1 MSSRYEG
8 RRVIVTGAGS
18 GIGQAVAVRLLAEGA
33 RLVAADVNE
42 SGLAAMVDAVPAEQR
57 DRLRTL
63 TLDISDQ
70 DAVRAA
76 TTQAHEFLGGLDVLV
91 NAAGILRAAH
101 THDMPL
107 EAWNKVI
114 GVNLTG
120 TFLMIQA
127 NLPALV
133 ESGHGV
139 IVNFSSTAAF
149 GSNPYMAA
157 YSASKAG
164 VNALT
169 HSIALEYVKKG
180 LRAVNIVP
188 GGISTG
194 ITSGLELPADAD
206 WTLMARLPGWIE
218 GGALGKPEDIAGVVA
233 MAASDDGRYMTGT
246 ELRVDG
252 GALM

>member
-1 MSSRYEG
+1 MRRYDG
-8 RRVIVTGAGS
+8 RRVLVTGAGS
-18 GIGQAVAVRLLAEGA
+18 GIGQGVALRLLEEGA
-33 RLVAADVNE
+33 RLVAADISE
-42 SGLAAMVDAVPAEQR
+42 SGLAATVDAVPADQR
-57 DRLRTL
+57 DRLRTR
-63 TLDISDQ
+63 TVDIANPESARAAVS
-70 DAVRAA
+70 DAV
-76 TTQAHEFLGGLDVLV
+76 EFLGGLDVLV

-101 THDMPL
+101 THEMPF
-107 EAWNKVI
+107 EDWNKVI

-120 TFLMIQA
+120 TFLMIQSA
-127 NLPALV
+127 LPHLID
-133 ESGHGV
+133 SGHGV
-139 IVNFSSTAAF
+139 IVNFSSTSAF

>member
-1 MSSRYEG
+1 MLRYDG

-18 GIGQAVAVRLLAEGA
+18 GIGQGIALRLLAEGA
-33 RLVAADVNE
+33 QLVAADISE
-42 SGLAAMVDAVPAEQR
+42 SGLAATRAAAPADQR
-57 DRLRTL
+57 DRLTTVVLNVADRDSVRTV
-63 TLDISDQ
+63 S
-70 DAVRAA
+70 A
-76 TTQAHEFLGGLDVLV
+76 QAFETLGGLDVLV
-91 NAAGILRAAH
+91 NAAGIMRAGH
-101 THDMPL
+101 THEMPL
-107 EAWNKVI
+107 ETWNEVLA
-114 GVNLTG
+114 VNLTG
-120 TFLMIQA
+120 TFLMIQSA
-127 NLPALV
+127 IPQLI
-133 ESGHGV
+133 ESKHGGV

-157 YSASKAG
+157 YAASKAG

-169 HSIALEYVKKG
+169 HAIALEYVKKG

-194 ITSGLELPADAD
+194 ITSGLSLPADAD
-206 WTLMARLPGWIE
+206 WSLMARLPGWID
-218 GGALGKPEDIAGVVA
+218 GGQLGKPEDIAGVVA